1 MKIAQSS
8 IAMQGRSE
16 HAISHTRT
24 ESLRIWKGQ
33 AAGAQQAQPGARLS
47 GDIRLALSAAG
58 YAKLREDLA
67 RSSAAAQET
76 GAAEAVGNETAP
88 QLTDKELAKI
98 KLIEDFVYVLTGKR
112 IKINIPE
119 QVDPK
124 AAQQIQQKAVQT
136 DAGPR
141 RLGWG
146 MSYQFHERIH
156 ETESVQFAASGD
168 VTTADGR
175 RISFDLGFAMSRE
188 FLRQTDL
195 SITAGDAMV
204 DPLVLNFNGAAATLG
219 ERSFRFDLDVD
230 GTMDTIAFTSPGSGF
245 LALDHNGNGQIDD
258 GSELFGPQSG
268 NGFSELAVHDDDGNG
283 WIDEN
288 DPVFDKLRIWPMNEA
303 GEVTLEA
310 IGQAGVG
317 AIYLGNVQTPYRL
330 MGQDGLTNGQIARSG
345 VYLKESGEAAP
356 IQHVDLQL

>member
-8 IAMQGRSE
+8 IAMQSSSE
-16 HAISHTRT
+16 HTITHTRA

-33 AAGAQQAQPGARLS
+33 ASGAQQASPKARLS

-67 RSSAAAQET
+67 RESAAAQQA
-76 GAAEAVGNETAP
+76 GASEAIGGEAAP
-88 QLTDKELAKI
+88 QLTDKDLAKI

-119 QVDPK
+119 QVEP
-124 AAQQIQQKAVQT
+124 KAVQQFQET
-136 DAGPR
+136 AVTHDAGPR

-168 VTTADGR
+168 VTTEDGR
-175 RISFDLGFAMSRE
+175 SISFDLGFAMSRE

-204 DPLVLNFNGAAATLG
+204 DPLVLNFNGTAAVLG
-219 ERSFRFDLDVD
+219 ERNFKFDLDVD
-230 GTMDTIAFTSPGSGF
+230 GTLDTIAFTGPGSGF
-245 LALDHNGNGQIDD
+245 LALDRNGNGQIDD

-268 NGFSELAVHDDDGNG
+268 NGFSELASHDADGNG

-288 DPVFDKLRIWPMNEA
+288 DPIFDKLRIWSMNEA
-303 GEVTLEA
+303 GELKLEA

-317 AIYLGNVQTPYRL
+317 AIYLGNVLTPYRL
-330 MGQDGLTNGQIARSG
+330 TGQDNQTTGQIARSG
-345 VYLKESGEAAP
+345 VYLKETGEAAT